1 MRLLIADDSDQVRMR
16 LVDMLSDLKGIET
29 IFEAQ
34 EGLEAIKL
42 TRELRPDVV
51 VLDIRMPKRNGIEV
65 MSEII
70 QEDYRPVII
79 ILTSYP
85 HDQYRKRCMEA
96 GSDYFFDKSCE
107 FERVTE
113 ICQQL
118 VSDLE
123 YKKRQVD
130 GEIVKI
136 EG

>member
-70 QEDYRPVII
+70 QEDYKPVII

-85 HDQYRKRCMEA
+85 YDQYRKRCMEA

-118 VSDLE
+118 VSDME
-123 YKKRQVD
+123 HNA
-130 GEIVKI
+130 VKPGNF
-136 EG
+136 EL